1 MPGDVTNPSPV
12 LPTPH
17 RRRQF
22 LRFCRTRCTVRGPTR
37 VDVFFHCMIPRENL
51 RTVCHLLLL
60 FLLAALP
67 ARAATWILANG
78 DRITGTLVRETDAEL
93 EIRHEQLGT
102 LKIPRAALAPVP
114 SAATAAALA
123 KVPTAPAAA
132 PAAKSDKVIPKWTRQ
147 LELGYST
154 QDGAKTKRDMTAR
167 FSIEGRDKRSN
178 SYRATATAL
187 RSEAQNIVTADRQQ
201 ADFRWRHDFNKR
213 LFTQTLTTYS
223 ADDLK
228 QIKYSVE
235 QQLGG
240 GYKIIDG
247 PKQQANVGLGAV
259 LQRLSREGYEDYTSL
274 LGSAFQDYS
283 LQWDKRFKFTQESTF
298 FLADSPNM
306 SARGGRSTVPFAPVD
321 GNFRVKF
328 NAALQSRMTD
338 RISLNLRYELDY
350 DHSVP
355 DPDFRS
361 DSRLTSSLGYAW

>member
-1 MPGDVTNPSPV
+1 
-12 LPTPH
+12 
-17 RRRQF
+17 
-22 LRFCRTRCTVRGPTR
+22 
-37 VDVFFHCMIPRENL
+37 MIPRENL

-67 ARAATWILANG
+67 ARAATWMLANG
-78 DRITGTLVRETDAEL
+78 DRITGTLVRETDTEL

-102 LKIPRAALAPVP
+102 LKVPRAALAPVP

-147 LELGYST
+147 LELGYVT

-167 FSIEGRDKRSN
+167 FSIEGRDQRSN
-178 SYRATATAL
+178 SYSATATAL
-187 RSEAQNIVTADRQQ
+187 RSEAQSIVTADRQQ

-247 PKQQANVGLGAV
+247 PKQQVNVGLGAV
-259 LQRLSREGYEDYTSL
+259 VQRLSREGYEDYTAL

-283 LQWDKRFKFTQESTF
+283 LQWDKRFKFTQEATF

-306 SARGGRSTVPFAPVD
+306 SARGGRSTVVGAPAD
-321 GNFRVKF
+321 GNFRFKF
-328 NAALQSRMTD
+328 NAALQSRMTE

-355 DPDFRS
+355 DPTFRS